1 MTEVLSPTPHNTMST
16 PSESPAHPAD
26 SPSTL
31 PSKLRE
37 QPQPSERAPSY
48 AQNRM
53 SSFSQ
58 HSQQSSRSGP
68 RNSVYPAF
76 HSSLPYALVRD
87 FAYPAFDP
95 MHYGSPPEPPSGS
108 TTPGSEWNTGRR
120 SSDPMEVFGKTPWGN
135 AGPWGGDGVLYG
147 DPAQEVEP
155 LPSTSFG
162 DEEDEG
168 VGSTMRGKHRKSKSY
183 AHITDFERGRRRESG
198 HRRISQYSGQQSDPA
213 GRDSLRH
220 SRSYG
225 NSDSRLVE
233 PVVRGNSHVTTTT
246 TLPPRRFH
254 QSEPAG
260 SSAPNPDHDM
270 PLDSE
275 HSAHVHSPQRYS
287 IGPEDEELFAGESLA
302 LYSFEPEN
310 ANELRLSEGQHIL
323 VSYRHGQGWLVA
335 EDKETGE
342 QGLVP
347 EAYVRLISDI
357 PNYDP
362 ELRTFVNVEEGAEED
377 EDMDDYVD
385 DPEHG
390 SQELDDGEEGTGS
403 SILSHTP
410 ASAEAG
416 EHSARR
422 VKEGR

>member
-1 MTEVLSPTPHNTMST
+1 MTEILSPTPHTTMSN
-16 PSESPAHPAD
+16 PSVSPAHRPD
-26 SPSTL
+26 SPSAL
-31 PSKLRE
+31 SSKLRE
-37 QPQPSERAPSY
+37 RPQPSERVASY
-48 AQNRM
+48 AHNRM
-53 SSFSQ
+53 STFSQ
-58 HSQQSSRSGP
+58 HSQQSSRSRP
-68 RNSVYPAF
+68 RSIVYPAF

-87 FAYPAFDP
+87 FAYPAFHP
-95 MHYGSPPEPPSGS
+95 MHYGSPPDPPSGS
-108 TTPGSEWNTGRR
+108 TTPGSDWNASRR
-120 SSDPMEVFGKTPWGN
+120 SSDPLDVFGKTAWGN
-135 AGPWGGDGVLYG
+135 AGPWGGDGVLLG
-147 DPAQEVEP
+147 DSNEGMEP

-162 DEEDEG
+162 EDDDAG
-168 VGSTMRGKHRKSKSY
+168 PGSAKRGKHRKSKSY

-198 HRRISQYSGQQSDPA
+198 HRRISQYSGQQTDPA

-225 NSDSRLVE
+225 NSDNNVNR
-233 PVVRGNSHVTTTT
+233 RDSHIANAT
-246 TLPPRRFH
+246 TLPPRSFH
-254 QSEPAG
+254 NSQPAG

-275 HSAHVHSPQRYS
+275 QSAHFHSPQRDS

-362 ELRTFVNVEEGAEED
+362 ELRTFVNVEEGAED
-377 EDMDDYVD
+377 EDMGDSPEDHEHD
-385 DPEHG
+385 AHDP
-390 SQELDDGEEGTGS
+390 DEEEQRTGS
-403 SILSHTP
+403 TTSSHDP
-410 ASAEAG
+410 ASAEA
-416 EHSARR
+416 SAHMA
-422 VKEGR
+422 VSAKECR